1 MQRDKVNCNYGKSDA
16 DIAFVFACPGKFELK
31 NNKVLSG
38 NTGKNL
44 NLVLEKLYEWN
55 KNIFP
60 CYRITISFRIQRYKS
75 HKGRC
80 AW

>member
-44 NLVLEKLYEWN
+44 NL
-55 KNIFP
+55 FP